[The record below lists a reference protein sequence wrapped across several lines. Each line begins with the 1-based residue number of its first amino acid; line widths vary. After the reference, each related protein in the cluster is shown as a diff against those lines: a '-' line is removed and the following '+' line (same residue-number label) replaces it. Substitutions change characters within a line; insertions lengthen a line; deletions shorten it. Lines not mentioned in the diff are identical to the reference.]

1 MGFLM
6 FKREIRELILAFCFL
21 SFGGLILHLRIHPPS
36 ESLFF
41 WIPVFFAAVNTF
53 ILPFL
58 FNWRK
63 TVASAYLFTWA
74 TMIAGTVGMALMSII
89 TWNNP
94 VTVFNII
101 FKSTFPDIIIMWSK
115 IFIAYRM
122 LRFHW
127 PDGVVTDRQN
137 KGS

>member
-1 MGFLM
+1 M
-6 FKREIRELILAFCFL
+6 FKKEIRDLILAFCFL

-41 WIPVFFAAVNTF
+41 WIPVLLAAVNAF

-63 TVASAYLFTWA
+63 TVASAYLFTWV
-74 TMIAGTVGMALMSII
+74 TMIAGTVGMAVMSII

-94 VTVFNII
+94 VTVFNIF
-101 FKSTFPDIIIMWSK
+101 FKSTFPDIIIMWAK
-115 IFIAYRM
+115 IFIAHRM

-127 PDGVVTDRQN
+127 PDGVVTGRQK